1 MRLTN
6 NKMPNLPGIAA
17 VVCLV
22 LSTFIQAQAQPQVPR
37 LYRDTNQKGSSEAKT
52 DDATVLRTKNI
63 VVDIQLL
70 RNAERR
76 RISLPLFGA
85 RSVVLNRSSLER
97 KEDGLVWKGA
107 IADQKDSSATFI
119 VVGDVVTGNIL
130 TTGRTM
136 YQIRYLGNGVHS
148 LQEIDRT
155 KFPPEGNSTEPPAE
169 AVQEARPG
177 QMLAAAAPPTCT
189 TDPAT
194 EIDVL
199 VVFTPR
205 TRVAAGGLAGIQGTI
220 LLAIQET
227 NDAYTNSGVN
237 QRVRLV
243 HMQEVNYVES
253 GNSTTD
259 KNRLRNPTDGIMDE
273 VHALR
278 NTFAADVVALFVE
291 PLQNCG
297 EAFIMNP
304 VSNAFEKFGF
314 AVVRRTC
321 ATGNFSFGHELGHI
335 MGARHD
341 WDHDGT
347 NNSPFPFN
355 HGFIRTNPSTTTTA
369 PWRTIMGVPPTN
381 PATVRIQFWS
391 NPNVNFNGDPT
402 GVATGSEPANNAR
415 TLNTTAPTVANFRC
429 GLPDKNKLWTSVGS
443 DGKVDEK
450 DTSRVFFD
458 RSIAQMGQL
467 LAGPNTATGRR
478 LLIPQ
483 QTQSAVIRYNV
494 TPVDTLFRVSG
505 GIELKLQY
513 LAAGSSARV
522 VANLVEVD
530 LASGTETIRTTFN
543 SSSFPSSNNF
553 QVRSIAQCGAMADR
567 PFDFERNAYY
577 IEVTLTNRPIAV
589 GSAAGIRMLKLS
601 KTDCEG

>member
-1 MRLTN
+1 
-6 NKMPNLPGIAA
+6 MPNPLGIAA

-22 LSTFIQAQAQPQVPR
+22 FSTLAQAQAQTKAPV
-37 LYRDTNQKGSSEAKT
+37 LYRDTTQRGSSAAKT
-52 DDATVLRTKNI
+52 DDPTVVRSKNI
-63 VVDIQLL
+63 VVDMRQL
-70 RNAERR
+70 RNAETR
-76 RISLPLFGA
+76 RITLPIFGT
-85 RSVVLNRSSLER
+85 RSMVLNRSSLER
-97 KEDGLVWKGA
+97 QENGLVWKGTVA
-107 IADQKDSSATFI
+107 NQQGSSATFV
-119 VVGDVVTGNIL
+119 VVGDAVTGNIL

-169 AVQEARPG
+169 AVQEARQG
-177 QMLAAAAPPTCT
+177 QLIAAAAAPPTCT

-205 TRVAAGGLAGIQGTI
+205 TRAAAGGLAGMQGTV

-227 NDAYTNSGVN
+227 NDAYANSGVN
-237 QRVRLV
+237 QRVRLA
-243 HMQEVNYVES
+243 HMQEVNYNES
-253 GNSTTD
+253 GDSTTD

-278 NTFAADVVALFVE
+278 NTFAADVVMLFVE

-304 VSNAFEKFGF
+304 ISNAFEKFGF

-341 WDHDGT
+341 WSKDGT
-347 NNSPFPFN
+347 NNSPLPFN
-355 HGFIRTNPSTTTTA
+355 HGFVRTNPSNATVA

-381 PATVRIQFWS
+381 PATGRIPFWS

-402 GVATGSEPANNAR
+402 GVATGSQPANNAR
-415 TLNTTAPTVANFRC
+415 TLNTTAATVANFRC
-429 GLPDKNKLWTSVGS
+429 GLPDKNKMWTSVGS

-450 DTSRVFFD
+450 DTKKVFFD

-467 LAGPNTATGRR
+467 LAGPNTTIGRGA
-478 LLIPQ
+478 LLPL
-483 QTQSAVIRYNV
+483 QTQSAVLRYNV
-494 TPVDTLFRVSG
+494 TPTDTLFRVAG

-513 LAAGSSARV
+513 LAAGSSAKV

-530 LASGTETIRTTFN
+530 LASGTETVRTTFN
-543 SSSFPSSNNF
+543 SSNFPTSNSF
-553 QVRSIAQCGAMADR
+553 QLRSIAQCGAVVDR

-577 IEVTLTNRPIAV
+577 IEVTLTNKPIVV